1 MIVKKMKKSKKRP
14 MNKRKA
20 EKKVKKRRK
29 EIEDTL
35 SWMDIL
41 KISED
46 GIYLA
51 RDNKTEVLRG
61 IVINPVNLYLI
72 EDFEVINYI
81 LSLSNSLDRLKR
93 PLYFKFIKE
102 EPNLDYQID
111 RYIEIMETSSDSAVK
126 KLAQMQIDKME
137 WYIENHSEVKFCI
150 MIKADEEKIDKYF
163 EMLQKEI
170 SSSHMINKEMTVSL
184 YESVIKQY
192 FENPTVNEYMFSDLV
207 LPSVDNVKEKERII

>member
-20 EKKVKKRRK
+20 EKKIKKRRK

-61 IVINPVNLYLI
+61 IVINPVNLYLR
-72 EDFEVINYI
+72 F
-81 LSLSNSLDRLKR
+81 
-93 PLYFKFIKE
+93 
-102 EPNLDYQID
+102 
-111 RYIEIMETSSDSAVK
+111 
-126 KLAQMQIDKME
+126 
-137 WYIENHSEVKFCI
+137 
-150 MIKADEEKIDKYF
+150 
-163 EMLQKEI
+163 
-170 SSSHMINKEMTVSL
+170 
-184 YESVIKQY
+184 
-192 FENPTVNEYMFSDLV
+192 
-207 LPSVDNVKEKERII
+207 